1 MHFISLLQCC
11 RKYHRYLE
19 QCLVLFRIWE
29 ALQLRCCLSS
39 TPLLFLASNYLLESF
54 TRLHA
59 IGVFFLVLGPGCC
72 LFFLLLMMMMLL
84 LRVQGCC
91 GDYYS
96 GESSTQTYYLNN
108 FDNLPRAYVT
118 LFELLVVNNWFVI
131 MDGVVAV
138 TSEWARIYFIGFYI
152 IAVNICLNVV
162 VAFILETFLSR
173 MTFQRS
179 TKTGDLG
186 SALKEEV
193 ILQPKDVMKYTK
205 KGKQRNALQSLSETN
220 VRRCALCSCIIF
232 TVELKVKLFLHV
244 YSKHPQHTHTH
255 IHLVTTPPLSPYIP
269 CLCVCACVKWVKYT
283 GSRPMTMTDIN
294 LQLFEDEVKEWCDD
308 DLVLRSSMLHEH
320 DQRHVSQPRGI
331 LSYKISHEYNTQHVT
346 PVKVR
351 AMVGNIENR
360 LPWALSSFQTDY
372 FDEHHSTPKQQ
383 KNAKPSATTTTT
395 TSTTTTAPSATQDYS
410 EQELHSIMRNR
421 RPGNSISGDVGEFIF
436 NEEHH
441 GGTTASKTESEG
453 SGWDIITA
461 EDFENI
467 HEAYEDEDGGVE
479 PRCDGIPQHLL
490 AKIASLSQLKR
501 DQLEHFLQ
509 DIKQ

>member
-220 VRRCALCSCIIF
+220 
-232 TVELKVKLFLHV
+232 
-244 YSKHPQHTHTH
+244 
-255 IHLVTTPPLSPYIP
+255 
-269 CLCVCACVKWVKYT
+269 WVKYT